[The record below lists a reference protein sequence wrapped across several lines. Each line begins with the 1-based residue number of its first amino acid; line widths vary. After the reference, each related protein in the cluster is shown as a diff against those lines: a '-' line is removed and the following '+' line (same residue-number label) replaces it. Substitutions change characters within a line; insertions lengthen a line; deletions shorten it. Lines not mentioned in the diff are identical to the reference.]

1 MLIEHPINI
10 YIIEGSLVQELF
22 CTMKVTLGGQQQL
35 FILLLKP
42 QLKTGLAAKPHEVKK
57 LHTLPTSTVCSIS
70 KGRAKDYV

>member
-1 MLIEHPINI
+1 
-10 YIIEGSLVQELF
+10 
-22 CTMKVTLGGQQQL
+22 MKVTLGGQQQL